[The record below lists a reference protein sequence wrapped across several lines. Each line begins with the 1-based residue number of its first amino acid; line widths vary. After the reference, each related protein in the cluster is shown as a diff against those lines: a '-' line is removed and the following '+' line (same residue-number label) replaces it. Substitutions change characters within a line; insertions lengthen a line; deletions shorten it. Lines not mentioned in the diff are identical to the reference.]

1 MAMDISNSN
10 LQKKNCSID
19 MIQNTAEIRSYNR
32 KQIVDCILSH
42 EYLTKKQISDELSL
56 SITTVS
62 NLCNQLVKEGILET
76 TSSNSSGGGRIPE
89 LYSIN
94 PNSKYII
101 CINDIHENYSRIA
114 LLNLK
119 KEIVAQKKLIY
130 PYEKYKNIINLHRQT
145 LDEMV
150 NNLNISWD
158 KILGAGVAV
167 PGIFNKTTELVVG
180 STVKILENLPLKKDL
195 EEALGIPVF
204 LENESHL
211 LVLASAISNANINN
225 SQNMIYIYTG
235 LGLGVGIICN
245 GRLVTGSYG
254 LGGGINHI
262 PLGLRNY
269 KCYCG
274 KEGCIET
281 ELSRS
286 GYLRKYYSHDFAG
299 NDDLS
304 KPWDEFVRNVLRGD
318 VSAVSVVEE
327 NGRLLGKVISVLINI
342 FDPEIIHIGGAT
354 EDIYDKLYPYIL
366 EEVTTRTTVQG
377 SFHSEIIKST
387 DCNKLLFEGCGSLV
401 LVNWKL

>member
-1 MAMDISNSN
+1 
-10 LQKKNCSID
+10 

-32 KQIVDCILSH
+32 KQIVDCILSQD
-42 EYLTKKQISDELSL
+42 YLTKKQISDELAL

-89 LYSIN
+89 LYSVN

-114 LLNLK
+114 LLNLR
-119 KEIVAQKKLIY
+119 KEIVAQKELVY
-130 PYEKYKNIINLHRQT
+130 TYERYKDIISLHRRA
-145 LDEMV
+145 LDEMI
-150 NNLNISWD
+150 NSLNISWD
-158 KILGAGVAV
+158 RILGAGVAV

-180 STVKILENLPLKKDL
+180 STIKILENLPLKKDL

-211 LVLASAISNANINN
+211 LVLASDLSNANINN
-225 SQNMIYIYTG
+225 SQNMIFIYIG

-254 LGGGINHI
+254 LGGGISHI

-281 ELSRS
+281 ELSRE
-286 GYLRKYYSHDFAG
+286 GYLKKYYGHDFSG

-304 KPWDEFVRNVLRGD
+304 KPWGEFVRNVLRGD
-318 VSAVSVVEE
+318 DSAISVIEE
-327 NGRLLGKVISVLINI
+327 NGRLLGKVVSILVNI
-342 FDPEIIHIGGAT
+342 FDPGIIHIGGAI
-354 EDIYDKLYPYIL
+354 EDIFDMLYPYIL
-366 EEVTTRTTVQG
+366 EEVTGRTTVQG

-387 DCNKLLFEGCGSLV
+387 GCSELLFKGCGSLV